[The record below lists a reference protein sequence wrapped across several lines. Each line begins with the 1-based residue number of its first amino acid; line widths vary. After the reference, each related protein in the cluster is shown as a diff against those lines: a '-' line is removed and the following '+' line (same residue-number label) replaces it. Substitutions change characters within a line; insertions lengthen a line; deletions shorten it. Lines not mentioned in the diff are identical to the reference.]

1 MAHTNRVLFW
11 SSVLVLLAVATAFAH
26 LAVTKTM
33 PDADAVVTKSPQ
45 QIEVWFTQDPDPA
58 ISQLSLEG
66 PSGTV
71 KLGDTKVS
79 DEKSLM
85 AMISGTL
92 AFGSYTVSWRTAG
105 DDGHV
110 RRGDFVFNVR
120 AAN

>member
-45 QIEVWFTQDPDPA
+45 TIEVWFTQDPDPA